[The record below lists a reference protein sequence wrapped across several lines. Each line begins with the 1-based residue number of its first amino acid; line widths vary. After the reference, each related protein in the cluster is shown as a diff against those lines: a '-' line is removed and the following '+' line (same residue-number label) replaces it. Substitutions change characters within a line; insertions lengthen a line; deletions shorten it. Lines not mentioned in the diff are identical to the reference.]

1 MIHKVKSLYD
11 QGHGLSKRAI
21 AKKLGISRD
30 TISKYINMNEQE
42 IQLSMAEDKDRQKQL
57 DDYKDSIVRLLQ
69 TFPRLSACCR
79 TAQAGMSAVKV
90 LRKLKDKVPEPTV
103 SERSMRRYIAKMKTS
118 GETS

>member
-30 TISKYINMNEQE
+30 TISKYINMNERE

-69 TFPRLSACCR
+69 TFPR
-79 TAQAGMSAVKV
+79 MSAVKV
-90 LRKLKDKVPEPTV
+90 LRKLKDKVPELTV
-103 SERSMRRYIAKMKTS
+103 SERSMRRYIAN
-118 GETS
+118 EDIR